1 MTSWYSLDIENGD
14 KAKNKM
20 QRIMDSFMPK
30 YIGSGRPLGMA
41 IFYSQDQQSNNVTVY
56 FSPKAASFALQYGAM
71 PYGNIFVDKELQLLV
86 GDGGSIDYL
95 FPDVDA

>member
-1 MTSWYSLDIENGD
+1 MTSWYSLDIDDGNE
-14 KAKNKM
+14 AKNKM

-41 IFYSQDQQSNNVTVY
+41 IFYSQEQQSNSVTVY
-56 FSPKAASFALQYGAM
+56 FSPKAVSLALQFGAM
-71 PYGNIFVDKELQLLV
+71 PYGNTFVDKELQLLV